1 MYSFYVSQSVL
12 FVSFDLASSK
22 PLKRYLTCDFRV
34 SILETFESPPY
45 CWLSTCNLHIYTEAS
60 ARNTFAHG
68 GGVGDF
74 SGLQSRKYPFIRKK
88 NQILSLVTGQENRL
102 SKEKI
107 KRQRNQNQNLT
118 SKARLFSRGLLDPRS
133 KILK

>member
-1 MYSFYVSQSVL
+1 MYSFYVSQSML

-22 PLKRYLTCDFRV
+22 PLKRYLICDFRV
-34 SILETFESPPY
+34 SILETFKSPPY
-45 CWLSTCNLHIYTEAS
+45 CRLSTCNLNIYTEEG

-68 GGVGDF
+68 RGVGDF
-74 SGLQSRKYPFIRKK
+74 SGLQNRKYPFIRKKK

-102 SKEKI
+102 SKEKV

-118 SKARLFSRGLLDPRS
+118 SKALRESEIDQQS
-133 KILK
+133 CD